1 MTLASR
7 FSGRLLPRRRPRHG
21 APPPALWGAVGL
33 VGAAVFVPVAY
44 LVVRALGS
52 DAATWAELLFRART
66 AELVGRT
73 LALGAAVAALSL
85 AAAVPLAWLAVR
97 GPRRGRALVTLAGV
111 VPLAV
116 PGYVMAYALLG
127 LGGEVGLVAEVT
139 GTAVPRLRGFGGAW
153 LVLGLTTMPYLFLNL
168 RAALLALDPAQ
179 EEAARSL
186 GAGRAETV
194 RRVVLPQLRPA
205 VLAGTLLVLL
215 HVLGDFGVVSLMGVE
230 TLSLAL
236 YLQYAAAYDRTGAAV
251 VALVLL
257 ALAGVAIWAEA
268 RLLRG
273 RPLAPPSGR
282 ARRAGAPER
291 RGWAWAPHYAVAGAV
306 VALGVALPVGSA
318 LAWWARAGGLDG
330 GALLSAVVD
339 SSSAA
344 APAALVAA
352 ALAVPLALLGV
363 RYGRAAAARVA
374 FVGYATPPL
383 ALALALVVFS
393 LRAAPV
399 LYQTL
404 ALLVTAYAVHF
415 LAEALG
421 PVRSALYQAPQRVED
436 AARVLGRGPVGAF
449 VSATLPALRPGLAA
463 SVAFVFL
470 AAMKE
475 LPMAF
480 LLAPIGFDSL
490 ALRVWRTATEGQ
502 FAAAAPYALALIG
515 VAGGLAALVLWR
527 ERR

>member
-1 MTLASR
+1 MSLASR
-7 FSGRLLPRRRPRHG
+7 FSGRLPGRWVRRDG
-21 APPPALWGAVGL
+21 APPPALWLSVALVGTAVAVPVLYLLVRAVGAEGDTLLGLL
-33 VGAAVFVPVAY
+33 V
-44 LVVRALGS
+44 
-52 DAATWAELLFRART
+52 RART
-66 AELVGRT
+66 AELLGRT
-73 LALGAAVAALSL
+73 VLLGAAVVALAL
-85 AAAVPLAWLAVR
+85 AAAAPLAWLAVR
-97 GPRRGRALVTLAGV
+97 GPSRLRGLVTVIGAL
-111 VPLAV
+111 PLAV

-127 LGGEVGLVAEVT
+127 LGGEIGLVAETT
-139 GTAVPRLRGFGGAW
+139 GLSVPRLRGFGGAW

-168 RAALLALDPAQ
+168 RAALLGLDPAQ

-186 GAGRAETV
+186 GAGRRETV
-194 RRVVLPQLRPA
+194 RRIVLPQLRPA
-205 VLAGTLLVLL
+205 VQAGTLLILL

-268 RLLRG
+268 RMLRG
-273 RPLAPPSGR
+273 RAFAPPSAR
-282 ARRAGAPER
+282 TRRAATPSAG
-291 RGWAWAPHYAVAGAV
+291 GWAWAPHLAVAAAV
-306 VALGVALPVGSA
+306 VVLGVLLPVGSA
-318 LAWWARAGGLDG
+318 AVWWARAGGLDAP
-330 GALLSAVVD
+330 ALLGAVWDSAR
-339 SSSAA
+339 AA
-344 APAALVAA
+344 APAAAVAT

-363 RYGRAAAARVA
+363 RYGRDAASRVA

-383 ALALALVVFS
+383 ALALAYVVFS

-404 ALLVTAYAVHF
+404 ALLVAAYAVHF

-421 PVRSALYQAPQRVED
+421 PVRSSLYAAPQRLED
-436 AARVLGRGPVGAF
+436 AARALGRGPVGAF
-449 VSATLPALRPGLAA
+449 VSATLPALRPGLGA
-463 SVAFVFL
+463 SAAFVFL

-490 ALRVWRTATEGQ
+490 ALRVWRYATEGQ
-502 FAAAAPYALALIG
+502 FAAAAPYALALVA
-515 VAGGLAALVLWR
+515 VAGGLAGLVVWR